1 MSKFILNINDYRFIN
16 LSEEKTSIEKELKSK
31 LNATNNTIY
40 ILTNE
45 LENLQKEIEEKNINN
60 NKLFED
66 CQNLSYL
73 LETKNNTIKQLKS
86 AKKQL
91 EKKNLELEYQLE
103 QNTKELEYIKTQNLF
118 QGLSPDNR
126 ETINEKN
133 EYYEK
138 QLNDSN
144 KTIKKMGEMIH
155 ELEKQIE
162 ELQKE
167 LENNYIESKNNTN
180 NSNNIN
186 NSSMKNLIDL
196 IKKKDKEIKQYKVDI
211 RILNEEKNKLYE
223 DNTKMYTNLDR
234 FQKYIMKLIEE
245 NKNLSKNINKYSNVN
260 SQSQNKEIKT
270 LNESEV
276 NEDDISKNNYK
287 EFNLDFL
294 NKIEDKMKDNNTL
307 EINTNI
313 KYNEL
318 NENENEINDNE
329 KDKKINKNREKKYF
343 KINDSSNKENESLNS
358 NNNKIDHIFGYDG
371 KEIEELSD

>member
-1 MSKFILNINDYRFIN
+1 MINDYRFIN

-40 ILTNE
+40 ILTKE
-45 LENLQKEIEEKNINN
+45 LENLQKELEEKNISN

-66 CQNLSYL
+66 CQNLTYL
-73 LETKNNTIKQLKS
+73 IETKNNTIKQLKS
-86 AKKQL
+86 SKKQL

-103 QNTKELEYIKTQNLF
+103 QNTKEIDYIKTQNLF

-126 ETINEKN
+126 ETINTKN

-144 KTIKKMGEMIH
+144 ETIKKMGEMIH

-167 LENNYIESKNNTN
+167 LESNNYIECK
-180 NSNNIN
+180 NNIN
-186 NSSMKNLIDL
+186 NINNNGMKDLVDL
-196 IKKKDKEIKQYKVDI
+196 IKKKDKEIKQYQVDI
-211 RILNEEKNKLYE
+211 RILNEEKSKLYE

-245 NKNLSKNINKYSNVN
+245 NKNLSKNMNKYPNIN
-260 SQSQNKEIKT
+260 NQSQIKEIKT

-276 NEDDISKNNYK
+276 NEDDISKNNFK
-287 EFNLDFL
+287 EINLDFL
-294 NKIEDKMKDNNTL
+294 NKIEDKMKNNNTL
-307 EINTNI
+307 EN
-313 KYNEL
+313 KDNEL
-318 NENENEINDNE
+318 IDNE
-329 KDKKINKNREKKYF
+329 RDIKINKKKEKKYF
-343 KINDSSNKENESLNS
+343 KINEISNKENESLNS
-358 NNNKIDHIFGYDG
+358 NTNINNNKIDFIFEYDG